1 MVQKC
6 KHRKHGHKKYEKKW
20 RSCFPIWF
28 MCIPILTLICPLFIV
43 PAYRISVFRN
53 SVLLFARYRQLR
65 DYNYEAHNFPFK
77 KKAFLP
83 TVLSTE
89 LPFFIRGKVSG
100 NVLPPTFSV
109 KLVGSASY
117 RAGGCIN
124 WVVFT
129 LCREKMCSFSCGL
142 TTSIPLGVCNANNS
156 PYFSYGAP
164 MWIIAVLARWRFF
177 VPGSRKAGALTL
189 NDSVWKNLL
198 EVVLSHAGVHPQFY
212 SVYAGRSVGATAS
225 DSRPGEVSNPGTCV
239 HSSTL
244 HIVLGTCLLCGTQD
258 D

>member
-1 MVQKC
+1 MQAQKTWTQEVRKKMAFLFSHLIYVHTNSYPDLSAFYSPRLQNFRFPELSSFIC
-6 KHRKHGHKKYEKKW
+6 KIQAITW
-20 RSCFPIWF
+20 
-28 MCIPILTLICPLFIV
+28 L
-43 PAYRISVFRN
+43 
-53 SVLLFARYRQLR
+53 QLR
-65 DYNYEAHNFPFK
+65 GAQFSIK

-225 DSRPGEVSNPGTCV
+225 DSRPGEVSNPGACV